1 MRSFAKN
8 SLVFIMIMALM
19 IGSCVLSAGAVEP
32 DELGEYRIDVTE
44 DEIAS
49 YGFTRAVQFALNEA
63 RDSASADQPYVVYVP
78 QGNYDLD
85 YVLRV
90 YSNTT
95 LDLRGVAL
103 KRHGAG
109 AGNMLRVGSEDGV
122 NTGVTGYAYEN
133 VHIIGGVFDGNF
145 GENTIIK
152 AFHTRNFTMDDV
164 TLINEEEGH
173 MTEFAGVDGLTI
185 RDCTFKDQYLTPG
198 NYGYEAIQID
208 VLHPFHI
215 TNGRCEDLPVSNV
228 LIEGCYF
235 ENMPRAI
242 GSHTAVHNRP
252 HDNITIRNNQFIDMS
267 SIAVQGMNWTNVN
280 ISRNYIENAP
290 RGITIY
296 SEPGGCTYLS
306 SKLASKGGT
315 QSHVT
320 DSYQTPPKSNI
331 KIYYNILKKIGTTAD
346 KYARYSS
353 QGIAVLGE
361 NLTEKSPVDSG
372 DESGGLPA
380 GDYYIDGASIHDN
393 YIDIRGNGIRVEDVR
408 GVSIADNEIIC
419 SKNSVVS
426 DNYYGIVVRG
436 NASAPSVSYNYIKNA
451 EVNGVYIRGTN
462 GGKVN
467 NVRFNRIE
475 NAGNY
480 GIAIYDMS
488 IDKIEDND
496 IIGTKNIG
504 LFLNNSRSD
513 SLRWNR
519 IRSCSAS
526 GIWITSASPSNT
538 VIESNT
544 TDNCSDSNSFGKN
557 TVKSHYSSGASLT
570 DYYIP
575 WDTKGKVGAE
585 MGVGSMFHI
594 VPDVRPTNALASF
607 TFTSSNEDVAA
618 VDANGMVYGIGE
630 GRATITVKS
639 NNGITKKYVVTV
651 EGDGGVK
658 HLTSAPDAPVLIR
671 GDADGNGA
679 VESID
684 TTLIQRRIAYIDTD
698 YSDVTLM
705 HGDVDDNGELEI
717 IDVTAIQY
725 YLAGFAVQYDIGG
738 KL

>member
-1 MRSFAKN
+1 MRHFMKQCLVYVLLL
-8 SLVFIMIMALM
+8 SLL
-19 IGSCVLSAGAVEP
+19 IGASAVSAGAVAP
-32 DELGEYRIDVTE
+32 DEFGEYRIDVTE
-44 DEIAS
+44 EEIAS

-95 LDLRGVAL
+95 LDLRGVTL
-103 KRHGAG
+103 KRYGAG

-133 VHIIGGVFDGNF
+133 VRVFGGTFDGNF
-145 GENTIIK
+145 GENTMIK

-164 TLINEEEGH
+164 TLINEKEGH

-185 RDCTFKDQYLTPG
+185 RGCTFKDQYLTPG

-252 HDNITIRNNQFIDMS
+252 HDKITIRNNQFIDMS
-267 SIAVQGMNWTNVN
+267 SIAVQGMSWTNVD

-306 SKLASKGGT
+306 SKLAQNGGT

-331 KIYYNILKKIGTTAD
+331 NIYENILIDIGTSD
-346 KYARYSS
+346 DRYASYSS

-361 NLTEKSPVDSG
+361 KLTSRSPVDSG

-393 YIDIRGNGIRVEDVR
+393 FIDVRGNGVRLEDTRNAKVT
-408 GVSIADNEIIC
+408 DNEIIC
-419 SKNSVVS
+419 SKNTVH
-426 DNYYGIVVRG
+426 DDYYYGIVVRG
-436 NASAPSVSYNYIKNA
+436 NASASSVSYNSIVNA
-451 EVNGVYIRGTN
+451 EVNGIQLDGTG

-475 NAGNY
+475 GTGKY
-480 GIAIYDMS
+480 GIGVYDMS
-488 IDKIEDND
+488 IDRLEDND
-496 IIGTKNIG
+496 ILNTANIG
-504 LFLNNSRSD
+504 LFLSDSRSD
-513 SLRWNR
+513 SMKWNR
-519 IRSCSAS
+519 IRNSSES
-526 GIWITSASPSNT
+526 GIWIVYDSPSNS
-538 VIESNT
+538 VIGSNT
-544 TDNCSDSNSFGKN
+544 TVGCKKDNSFGRN
-557 TVKSHYSSGASLT
+557 SVSSHYSSSAALT

-618 VDANGMVYGIGE
+618 VDANGMVYGVGE
-630 GRATITVKS
+630 GQATITVRS
-639 NNGITKKYVVTV
+639 DNGISKSYTVTV

-658 HLTSAPDAPVLIR
+658 YLTSVPDAPVLIR

-684 TTLIQRRIAYIDTD
+684 AAVILRRLVYIDAPVD
-698 YSDVTLM
+698 DVTLM
-705 HGDVDDNGELEI
+705 RGNVNGDEWLDI
-717 IDVTAIQY
+717 IDVTAIQC
-725 YLAGFAVQYDIGG
+725 YLANLSNPYDIGARI
-738 KL
+738 